1 MKDFKNLI
9 VWRKSHEFVLKIYEI
24 SKDFPKEEVY
34 GLTSQ
39 VRRASSSV
47 PTNIAEGCGR
57 NTEGELYRFLCIA
70 MGSASEVEYQLLL
83 CYDLGFINEKIYQTT
98 NTELIELKKMLN
110 ALIQKVNKG
119 RK

>member
-110 ALIQKVNKG
+110 ALIQKVNNG

>member
-9 VWRKSHEFVLKIYEI
+9 VWRKSHEFVLKIYDI
-24 SKDFPKEEVY
+24 TKDFPKEEIY

-57 NTEGELYRFLCIA
+57 NTEGELYRFLCMA

-83 CYDLGFINEKIYQTT
+83 SYDLGFINEKLYNNT
-98 NTELIELKKMLN
+98 N
-110 ALIQKVNKG
+110 
-119 RK
+119 